1 MAGMTLHLPSSSCA
15 RTRPARRRLLAVA
28 VPVALAAGLLG
39 GCASSSTP
47 SAEPATGTQS
57 PSPWPSDVTPS
68 ATPTDAFTH
77 DADGKVTGIS
87 YPGEDGETALD
98 LLLGADPT
106 AKVQGKGANA
116 FVVGIGGRTA
126 DDAKHEFWSLEVD
139 GKQAQVGAGTLKTK
153 DGETITWTLATY

>member
-1 MAGMTLHLPSSSCA
+1 MAGMTLHLPSSSRA

-39 GCASSSTP
+39 GCASSS
-47 SAEPATGTQS
+47 SDEPATGTQTAAS
-57 PSPWPSDVTPS
+57 VPTGVTPS
-68 ATPTDAFTH
+68 ATPTDVFTR

>member
-1 MAGMTLHLPSSSCA
+1 MTSLHVEPSGRA
-15 RTRPARRRLLAVA
+15 RKPLARRRALLGAV

-39 GCASSSTP
+39 GCASSS
-47 SAEPATGTQS
+47 SDEPAATGTQTAAA
-57 PSPWPSDVTPS
+57 WPSGVTPS
-68 ATPTDAFTH
+68 ATPTDQFTR
-77 DADGKVTGIS
+77 DADGAVTGIT
-87 YPGEDGETALD
+87 YPGADGETALD
-98 LLLGADPT
+98 LLLGVDPT
-106 AKVQGKGANA
+106 AKVKGTGKNA